1 MDITVF
7 STTTCPYCI
16 MLKNYLQE
24 KNVAFEEKQV
34 DQDDKA
40 RDEMLADSGG
50 FMGVPFTIIVK
61 DDGSKETVVGFDKG
75 KFEKILG

>member
-75 KFEKILG
+75 KFESILG